1 MKMPSFTRTLL
12 LISVSSLSF
21 QTYAASSCQALLG
34 LIRLDADATCT
45 ITTAYPGNAY
55 LGAPGTCFKARL
67 SGLGSGYAGLT
78 SETVFGIDQG
88 HTAMPGGAIEN
99 NVQPIP
105 DGSPIPFTRRFITGR
120 TVIQTSA
127 GNLYSA
133 DAGVVSANG
142 TAEQAVITG
151 GTGKYAGASGHIY
164 ALGNY
169 IGQWSTYMGQLC
181 LPG

>member
-1 MKMPSFTRTLL
+1 MKMSSFTRTLL
-12 LISVSSLSF
+12 LISVSSLSL
-21 QTYAASSCQALLG
+21 QTYAANNCQALLG

-55 LGAPGTCFKARL
+55 LGAPGTCFKARIT
-67 SGLGSGYAGLT
+67 GLGSGYAGLT
-78 SETVFGIDQG
+78 SETVFGVDQG
-88 HTAMPGGAIEN
+88 HTAMPSGAIEN

-105 DGSPIPFTRRFITGR
+105 DGSPVPFTRRFITGR
-120 TVIQTSA
+120 TVIRTAA

-133 DAGVVSANG
+133 DAGVVSSSG

-151 GTGKYAGASGHIY
+151 GTGKYAGATGYIY

-169 IGQWSTYMGQLC
+169 IGQWGTYLGQLC
-181 LPG
+181 LAG